1 MRLWSLH
8 PVYLDRMGLTAV
20 WREAL
25 LAQAVL
31 QGRTRGYLRHPQLMR
46 FRQVADPGAAIAAYL
61 RGIAHE
67 AELRGYRFNQTLILS
82 EADAEQLTVTAGQL
96 RYEREHLRRKLVVRA
111 PQRLAVFGEGLPAPH
126 PLFRVIDG
134 DLEVWE
140 IVGRG

>member
-46 FRQVADPGAAIAAYL
+46 FCQVADPGAAIAAYL

-82 EADAEQLTVTAGQL
+82 EVDAEQLTVTAGQL

-111 PQRLAVFGEGLPAPH
+111 PQRLAVFGEGLPTPH